1 MNLKLSTK
9 KKCFFIACLSH
20 HQEVDNK
27 VFDVEDCVIY
37 LMKVKL
43 FSKLTNK
50 QDQNGKDS

>member
-1 MNLKLSTK
+1 MNLKPSTKK
-9 KKCFFIACLSH
+9 KKCFFIACLSC

-50 QDQNGKDS
+50 